1 MVLPP
6 FSLARWISEH
16 EHLLRPPVGNKCLVS
31 TDGYFVM
38 VVGGPNERAD
48 FHFQPT
54 EELFYQYKGAMT
66 LSIIEDGQFRN
77 ITIGEGEMFLLP
89 ANTPHSPRRYADTIG
104 LVLERTRS
112 QPGAFALLLLLL
124 TRCLPLVLPQPRGAR
139 RAAPRARGALPECAD
154 LDRAPARARRVEG
167 QCGAA
172 PLRRVRLHGWSCR
185 ASLLAKL
192 YMYLSM
198 RAAARR
204 GSRRRHAQRACQSCA
219 LSSVSR
225 ARTRI
230 ESAPFSAICTS

>member
-6 FSLARWISEH
+6 FSLARWISEN
-16 EHLLRPPVGNKCLVS
+16 EHLLRPPIGNKCLVS

-112 QPGAFALLLLLL
+112 QPGA
-124 TRCLPLVLPQPRGAR
+124 
-139 RAAPRARGALPECAD
+139 
-154 LDRAPARARRVEG
+154 
-167 QCGAA
+167 
-172 PLRRVRLHGWSCR
+172 S
-185 ASLLAKL
+185 
-192 YMYLSM
+192 YYY
-198 RAAARR
+198 
-204 GSRRRHAQRACQSCA
+204 
-219 LSSVSR
+219 
-225 ARTRI
+225 
-230 ESAPFSAICTS
+230 